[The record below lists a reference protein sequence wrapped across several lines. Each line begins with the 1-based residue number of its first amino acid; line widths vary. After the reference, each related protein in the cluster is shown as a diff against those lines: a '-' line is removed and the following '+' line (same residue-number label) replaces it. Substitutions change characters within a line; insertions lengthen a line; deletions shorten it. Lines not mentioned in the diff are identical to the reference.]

1 MTSHSLRDRTAAL
14 MLAAGVALGV
24 VALAS
29 AQPAFAQA
37 QTVEDNEDA
46 DEPAT
51 AKADETKA
59 DETKPADAATEQK
72 PTDTAEVDANT
83 LDWSQLNF
91 DASTLTYGS
100 KAPARSAAAD
110 SEMKWSSNNR
120 PNGSAVSV
128 KQQVAPF
135 WDTRVGADMKVTREP
150 TTMSELLA
158 EKTANGG
165 NLPQSGG
172 SAWAAMTA
180 PGAGS
185 VWDKTAVEARVDP
198 STEQSKLG
206 TSLSKQMP
214 ISGQSSLTLQNGYAM
229 TQQSMVPV
237 PGLAARPARTFET
250 EQSAK
255 VSIGDTGTSVTAGQT
270 LSSTDDRWLRKFG
283 AEQKVLDG
291 VTISGSVGET
301 PQGTV
306 SKSISAGFKKSW

>member
-1 MTSHSLRDRTAAL
+1 MAFHSLRDRTAAL
-14 MLAAGVALGV
+14 MLAASFALGFI
-24 VALAS
+24 AFMSTHA
-29 AQPAFAQA
+29 AFAQTQA
-37 QTVEDNEDA
+37 PAA
-46 DEPAT
+46 DDDEADDSAT
-51 AKADETKA
+51 AKAEEAKPETV
-59 DETKPADAATEQK
+59 PEQK
-72 PTDTAEVDANT
+72 PTDTAEIDAST
-83 LDWSQLNF
+83 LDWSQFNL
-91 DASTLTYGS
+91 DPATLTYGP
-100 KAPARSAAAD
+100 KAVARRAETG

-135 WDTRVGADMKVTREP
+135 WDTRVGADMTVAREP

-198 STEQSKLG
+198 SSEQSKLG
-206 TSLSKQMP
+206 TALSKQVP
-214 ISGQSSLTLQNGYAM
+214 ISGQSSLTLQNGYSM
-229 TQQSMVPV
+229 TQQGMVPV
-237 PGLAARPARTFET
+237 PGLVSRPQRTYET
-250 EQSAK
+250 DQSAK
-255 VSIGDTGTSVTAGQT
+255 ISIGDTGTSVTAGQT
-270 LSSTDDRWLRKFG
+270 LSSTDDKWLRKFG

-301 PQGTV
+301 PQGTI

>member
-1 MTSHSLRDRTAAL
+1 MTSHPLRDRAAAL
-14 MLAAGVALGV
+14 LLAAGVALGFI
-24 VALAS
+24 AFAGTR
-29 AQPAFAQA
+29 PAFAQA
-37 QTVEDNEDA
+37 QSAQDEDEA
-46 DEPAT
+46 DEQAS
-51 AKADETKA
+51 AKAAETRPA
-59 DETKPADAATEQK
+59 ETASDQK
-72 PTDTAEVDANT
+72 PTDTAEIDAST
-83 LDWSQLNF
+83 LDWSQLNL
-91 DASTLTYGS
+91 DPATLSYGP
-100 KAPARSAAAD
+100 KAAARRAD
-110 SEMKWSSNNR
+110 ADGEMKWSSNNK
-120 PNGSAVSV
+120 PTGSAVSV

-135 WDTRVGADMKVTREP
+135 WDTRIGADMIVAREP

-198 STEQSKLG
+198 TSEQSKLG
-206 TSLSKQMP
+206 TSLSKQVP

-229 TQQSMVPV
+229 TQQGLVPV

-250 EQSAK
+250 DQSAK
-255 VSIGDTGTSVTAGQT
+255 ISIGDTGTSVTAGQT
-270 LSSTDDRWLRKFG
+270 LSSTDDKWLRKFG

-291 VTISGSVGET
+291 VTISGSIGET
-301 PQGTV
+301 AQGTT